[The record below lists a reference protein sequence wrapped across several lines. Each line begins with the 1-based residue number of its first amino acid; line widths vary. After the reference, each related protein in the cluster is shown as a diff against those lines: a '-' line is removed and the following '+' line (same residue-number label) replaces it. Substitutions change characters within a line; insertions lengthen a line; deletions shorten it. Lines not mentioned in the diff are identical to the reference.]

1 MVLRIAKS
9 SSSSS
14 DLFFLLLLIV
24 SSFPGGGGVKS
35 AIVDAGLGDGP
46 SEMSLETKQHP
57 WSLPANWSRGRGR
70 IGPTALVGDFHS
82 ATMPRK
88 GFTPSIQSRQLI
100 DRLA

>member
-9 SSSSS
+9 SSS
-14 DLFFLLLLIV
+14 DLFFSFL
-24 SSFPGGGGVKS
+24 SSRRFQGGVKS

-46 SEMSLETKQHP
+46 SEMSLETKRHP

-70 IGPTALVGDFHS
+70 IGPALVGDFHS